1 MPEQKVVRFPVP
13 DGARFSEPP
22 LHCLGAGLPDGG
34 TAGRG
39 IVAFLDVAALT
50 EESLLRLLASDLVKA
65 VVDARPCPVF
75 DMPRFRHKSVILNLY
90 HRRIP
95 YVEMAML
102 AIWPAADR
110 RLGTFMRDEA
120 YAAIEPALGLGLTL
134 CLYDA
139 DARSTGWL
147 EETRRM
153 IRHAR
158 GFAAELHPHALAG
171 LSR

>member
-13 DGARFSEPP
+13 IGALFREPP
-22 LHCLGAGLPDGG
+22 PPCLGDGVPDGV
-34 TAGRG
+34 TPGRG
-39 IVAFLDVAALT
+39 IVAFVDVAELT
-50 EESLLRLLASDLVKA
+50 EESLLRLLASNGVKA
-65 VVDARPCPVF
+65 LVDARPCPVF

-102 AIWPAADR
+102 AIWPAGDR
-110 RLGTFMRDEA
+110 RLGTFMQRET
-120 YAAIEPALGLGLTL
+120 YAAIEPALELGLTL

-139 DARSTGWL
+139 DARATGWL

-158 GFAAELHPHALAG
+158 GFAAELHPQVLAG
-171 LSR
+171 LLR